1 MTRRYLLRVFFCAEV
16 FFPPAE
22 AKIPPIRFEV
32 AKWFATDTTKL
43 KMAAN
48 NRLKAA
54 RVLKGMTQL
63 RLAELVGLKEI
74 EISRIETGR
83 TDADADLKRRIA
95 DVLGKPTFELFVG

>member
-1 MTRRYLLRVFFCAEV
+1 
-16 FFPPAE
+16 
-22 AKIPPIRFEV
+22 
-32 AKWFATDTTKL
+32 
-43 KMAAN
+43 MAAN

-74 EISRIETGR
+74 EVSRIETGR
-83 TDADADLKRRIA
+83 ADADADLKRRIA

>member
-1 MTRRYLLRVFFCAEV
+1 MRTVRHGN
-16 FFPPAE
+16 
-22 AKIPPIRFEV
+22 
-32 AKWFATDTTKL
+32 DKL

-83 TDADADLKRRIA
+83 ISPDVALKQRIA
-95 DVLGKPTFELFVG
+95 DVLGKPTFELFIG

>member
-1 MTRRYLLRVFFCAEV
+1 
-16 FFPPAE
+16 
-22 AKIPPIRFEV
+22 
-32 AKWFATDTTKL
+32 
-43 KMAAN
+43 MAAN

-83 TDADADLKRRIA
+83 ADADADLKRRIA